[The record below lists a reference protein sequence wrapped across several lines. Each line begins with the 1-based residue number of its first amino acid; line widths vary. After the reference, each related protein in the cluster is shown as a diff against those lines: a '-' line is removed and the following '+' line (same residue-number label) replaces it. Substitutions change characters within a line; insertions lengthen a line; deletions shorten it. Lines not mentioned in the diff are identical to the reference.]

1 MPALTFS
8 DLRQISFSGLN
19 RAVTDWTDLVNR
31 LDKLD
36 DAAHDGMLA
45 KADRA
50 RWAGLNAAVTRQF
63 VRKTAKEFNDALA
76 QAKTVRNVLRDAH
89 TDLVDVQTQ
98 LSAAASQA
106 TAAFIHVRDNGDGT
120 VTCRDS
126 SSPGPTVGSG
136 TERDTDPAALQKR
149 INQLIARAEEI
160 DNSASR
166 ALRRAHGADAHDF
179 GHATYRSLDQAQAE
193 RANELAAL
201 GPQMTDKQYAELNAL
216 IRHNGKEPDGEFATR
231 FYKGLGGPEE
241 ALRFYARMSL
251 DGTDGDNGERL
262 ALARE
267 LQRGLGHA
275 LANATDPDAPKGLDS
290 PKQHL
295 PESWG
300 KEFRR
305 LGTQPLEL
313 APGAW
318 NSPYGYQVLGGLLR
332 YGDYD
337 PAFLNPIAEH
347 VVQLQRDD
355 PTKFAHSLPTRTD
368 ADYGFN
374 PSGKVG
380 SGYAPLTSVLEALG
394 HSPEAAEKFFSD
406 PPTVYKEDGT
416 VDRGAKA
423 DFGTYVKLLAD
434 EDFPWGVDIAGGTF
448 EDRGAA
454 FEHGPDAFGHAL
466 EAATTGVPYDSDP
479 LTIPPKHS
487 EAAAGIAANVIETFG
502 ASPKSIDEEGA
513 LSPIRDSLGR
523 ITAEYIAD
531 VNRSVYQGTG
541 DEYTYPPYGEA
552 ASFASDDVRNI
563 LKVIGKD
570 PEAYGI
576 TTNAERAYTEFLVER
591 AINGSRDSEAGLGTQ
606 VANAVTPGATIA
618 GIMSQARAD
627 STLAST
633 EDFIEAA
640 EKKGQWVERT
650 IGLATGALGDR
661 VPIAGDIADWAV
673 EDIKESIVK
682 QNEEEAKDKATAE
695 AGEDYSTGR
704 DAVITSA
711 EGAVNRAVAKS
722 PSMNEQTRADLRAT
736 ARNQAGISHSSGA
749 TWSASD
755 SSN

>member
-8 DLRQISFSGLN
+8 DLRQISFRGLN

-126 SSPGPTVGSG
+126 SSPGPTVESG

-487 EAAAGIAANVIETFG
+487 EAAAAIAERVFSEFG
-502 ASPKSIDEEGA
+502 RAPDALEEDAS
-513 LSPIRDSLGR
+513 LSAMRDSLGR
-523 ITAEYIAD
+523 IAAEYTAD
-531 VNRSVYQGTG
+531 VNRGVSESGS
-541 DEYTYPPYGEA
+541 DLATYPPYGAEA
-552 ASFASDDVRNI
+552 KIESEDVLR
-563 LKVIGKD
+563 LFQVLGKD
-570 PEAYGI
+570 PEAYG
-576 TTNAERAYTEFLVER
+576 TVTNAQRAYTEFLVDR
-591 AINGSRDSEAGLGTQ
+591 AINHHGESEVNIGTRTE
-606 VANAVTPGATIA
+606 NAVDPGATIA
-618 GIMSQARAD
+618 GLMSQARAD
-627 STLAST
+627 AKISTA
-633 EDFIEAA
+633 EDFAEAA
-640 EKKGQWVERT
+640 ERNGQWVERT
-650 IGLATGALGDR
+650 LGIATGALGDR
-661 VPIAGDIADWAV
+661 IPVVGDLADWAV
-673 EDIKESIVK
+673 EDIKESILKKAEDDAK
-682 QNEEEAKDKATAE
+682 QEASEEAGK
-695 AGEDYSTGR
+695 DYSTGR
-704 DAVITSA
+704 ESVISHSEA
-711 EGAVNRAVAKS
+711 AVNRAIS
-722 PSMNEQTRADLRAT
+722 GNSEMNDQTRVDLRAT
-736 ARNQAGISHSSGA
+736 ARRQASNSHSTGA
-749 TWSASD
+749 TWSSSD
-755 SSN
+755 TPN